1 MIDLIIRKKTEE
13 TAFSATARFGK
24 SAEGKKCP
32 SAIPMTIE
40 IMIQWVELT
49 VDFLAGKEEDNPYG
63 LPEPKRKVT
72 TVKRKKNSLKLKNN
86 NHSYYEL
93 CGV

>member
-32 SAIPMTIE
+32 RAIPMTME
-40 IMIQWVELT
+40 RMIQWVELT

-63 LPEPKRKVT
+63 LPEPRRKVT
-72 TVKRKKNSLKLKNN
+72 ILKQKKNILN
-86 NHSYYEL
+86 Y
-93 CGV
+93 